1 MILLP
6 KLLIKNYRLF
16 QNFKI
21 EQLARVNLIAG
32 RNNVG
37 KTALLEAAYLVG
49 TRNAYNALMRI
60 LTERGERSMSDS
72 RREGWMLFPLF
83 FNYQLNQDSRVEIR
97 AKDRWIRMY
106 IPDREEWAAITEG
119 FSRARLEAVEDEA
132 AFLISVENSEGS
144 RPFHFLSTEGI
155 TTDLARFVPRWERER
170 DRVYLIRGTDSLY
183 RRYRELSAWWD
194 EIALT
199 PQANTVKEILRIIE
213 PRLQDIDFLSQQS
226 NVNVLLEG
234 LDNPVFI
241 GSLGDGMHH
250 LLVIAVALAS
260 AQGGLLLLD
269 EVETGLHHSVLI
281 DLWRLLFQTTH
292 RLNVQVIATT
302 HSWDCIAAFS
312 RVWNEIQETEGQ
324 YCRLDRVGEQIVTE
338 FYSPDELALAVKREI
353 EIR

>member
-1 MILLP
+1 
-6 KLLIKNYRLF
+6 
-16 QNFKI
+16 
-21 EQLARVNLIAG
+21 
-32 RNNVG
+32 
-37 KTALLEAAYLVG
+37 
-49 TRNAYNALMRI
+49 
-60 LTERGERSMSDS
+60 
-72 RREGWMLFPLF
+72 
-83 FNYQLNQDSRVEIR
+83 
-97 AKDRWIRMY
+97 
-106 IPDREEWAAITEG
+106 
-119 FSRARLEAVEDEA
+119 
-132 AFLISVENSEGS
+132 
-144 RPFHFLSTEGI
+144 
-155 TTDLARFVPRWERER
+155 
-170 DRVYLIRGTDSLY
+170 VYLIRGTDSLY

-302 HSWDCIAAFS
+302 HSWDCISAFS
-312 RVWNEIQETEGQ
+312 QVWNEMQETEGQ